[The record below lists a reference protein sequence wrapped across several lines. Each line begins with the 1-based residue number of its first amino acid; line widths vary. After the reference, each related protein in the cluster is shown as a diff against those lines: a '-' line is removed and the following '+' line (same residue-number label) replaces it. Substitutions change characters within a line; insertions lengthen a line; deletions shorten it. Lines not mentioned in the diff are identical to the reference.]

1 MFPDEEGRERVQQAI
16 SNTAYGIKAQS
27 NPVTPEARAALLA
40 EAEKLVGQGADA
52 VILGCTEIPLAL
64 TEPDLHGVPL
74 LDATKVLAR
83 ALIIAFAPER
93 LKKA

>member
-1 MFPDEEGRERVQQAI
+1 
-16 SNTAYGIKAQS
+16 
-27 NPVTPEARAALLA
+27 
-40 EAEKLVGQGADA
+40 VGQGADA

>member
-1 MFPDEEGRERVQQAI
+1 M
-16 SNTAYGIKAQS
+16 SAQS
-27 NPVTPEARAALLA
+27 KQLITEAMRTKWTEAARA
-40 EAEKLVGQGADA
+40 EDA
-52 VILGCTEIPLAL
+52 PVAGLSREDITIRLMENLMEEHTDAL
-64 TEPDLHGVPL
+64 TTRFKLKDNTLRGVPL

>member
-40 EAEKLVGQGADA
+40 EAEKLVEQGP
-52 VILGCTEIPLAL
+52 TP
-64 TEPDLHGVPL
+64 
-74 LDATKVLAR
+74 
-83 ALIIAFAPER
+83 
-93 LKKA
+93 